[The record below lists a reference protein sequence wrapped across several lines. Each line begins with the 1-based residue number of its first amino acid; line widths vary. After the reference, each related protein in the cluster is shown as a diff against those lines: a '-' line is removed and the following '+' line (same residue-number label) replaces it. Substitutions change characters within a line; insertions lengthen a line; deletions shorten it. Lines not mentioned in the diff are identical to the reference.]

1 MMIEPLFQNDI
12 FLSLL
17 RNYSHYLTYKYW
29 FLHFMLIIAIL
40 YLSYL
45 YIKKTSLK
53 TYHSLFPSQQYN
65 FNLDNKYD
73 WLSLGF
79 FIFSLGLYIVV
90 IYSLDTTLFNNYDL
104 MSSNT
109 TKVFNSGVT
118 PRYFINERLLTIAWF
133 DINFLYAITHNFNII
148 NIYITLKVILV
159 CFLLYKLLDFLTP
172 SKRLLSLGT
181 IILLPSFFWL
191 NSPIYPEY
199 NAIIFMLLSFIFIK
213 RFSNTNHYSNLW
225 LFILFM
231 NLALYTKESSILL
244 YFGILLTSFIYN
256 LYHEK
261 IAIKDFFHPLKTI
274 QKFPLEFLVFLS
286 LFLYSIL
293 YLCISSAILD
303 NIYVTFRQA
312 DKLQLLSLYKL
323 EIIFSFLAL
332 GIFTKKLFQSS
343 PNSSPLFNEGFLC
356 GALVTVI
363 FIIFF
368 AQLAPIL
375 DSVKQKSYYLS
386 FATIFLFLYI
396 LINLKNKIITTI
408 IILFIIIFSLFTNYQ
423 IYHYEQG
430 VYYRKTAE
438 FIASKLS
445 KDKTLNIFLSHNSEE
460 IPWAFGAWASAY
472 KYYFPNYSITFK
484 SSKFKEQTFENA
496 AFLHRFNSEKNI
508 YFPFLSQSLPQSGDF
523 YIVKHNKYLDADLE
537 ILKSLKSQKIY
548 KNQLFSIYEIQN
560 D

>member
-1 MMIEPLFQNDI
+1 MIEPLFQNDI
-12 FLSLL
+12 FSSLL

-29 FLHFMLIIAIL
+29 FLHFILIIGTL
-40 YLSYL
+40 YLSYF

-53 TYHSLFPSQQYN
+53 TYPCLFPSQQYH
-65 FNLDNKYD
+65 FNLRNKYD

-79 FIFSLGLYIVV
+79 FIFSLSLYVTV
-90 IYSLDTTLFNNYDL
+90 IYSLETTLFNNYDL

-118 PRYFINERLLTIAWF
+118 PRYFINERLLTVAWF

-148 NIYITLKVILV
+148 NIYTTLKVILI
-159 CFLLYKLLDFLTP
+159 CFLLYKLLDFLAP
-172 SKRLLSLGT
+172 AKRLFLLGT

-225 LFILFM
+225 FFILFM

-244 YFGILLTSFIYN
+244 YFGILLASFICN
-256 LYHEK
+256 LYQEK
-261 IAIKDFFHPLKTI
+261 ITLKDFIHPLKTI
-274 QKFPLEFLVFLS
+274 QNFPLEFLIFLS
-286 LFLYSIL
+286 LCLYSIL

-303 NIYVTFRQA
+303 NIYIIFRQA
-312 DKLQLLSLYKL
+312 DTLQLLSLYKL
-323 EIIFSFLAL
+323 EIIFSFLAV
-332 GIFTKKLFQSS
+332 GIFIKKFFQSS
-343 PNSSPLFNEGFLC
+343 NRSSPLFNEGFLC

-375 DSVKQKSYYLS
+375 DSVKQKSYYLVS
-386 FATIFLFLYI
+386 ATIFLFLYI
-396 LINLKNKIITTI
+396 LINLKNKTLSTI
-408 IILFIIIFSLFTNYQ
+408 IIFLTIVYSLFTNYQ
-423 IYHYEQG
+423 IYHHEQG
-430 VYYRKTAE
+430 TYYRKAAE

-445 KDKTLNIFLSHNSEE
+445 KNKTLNIYLAQNSEE

-508 YFPFLSQSLPQSGDF
+508 YFPFLPQSLPQKGDF
-523 YIVKHNKYLDADLE
+523 YIVKKNKYLDHDLE
-537 ILKSLKSQKIY
+537 ILQSLKSQKIY
-548 KNQLFSIYEIQN
+548 DNQLFSIYEIQH